1 MPAFSV
7 RPPIP
12 VVPENATGKFAP
24 ALLDA
29 PEGTMLK
36 KRQRARRRRAPGLGP
51 SLRWWLRSRLPRLAL
66 LTALG
71 PGLISGFADNDAGG
85 ITTYSVVGA
94 QFGYDLMWV
103 VLGSMIALSITQEV
117 GARLGLATGQ
127 GFGGLIRQQYGVP
140 RAAFAIG
147 VMLLANLGDTVA
159 EFAGIGAALAIFG
172 VPIWLSSALAAL
184 AILFLLSRANFRRI
198 QFVFL
203 AVGIGTSLAY
213 AISALLSHPDWR
225 TALSHS
231 VVPHGS
237 VTSLH

>member
-7 RPPIP
+7 RSPIP

-36 KRQRARRRRAPGLGP
+36 KRQPARRRRAPGLAP
-51 SLRWWLRSRLPRLAL
+51 SMRWLLRSRLPRLAF

-103 VLGSMIALSITQEV
+103 FFASMLTFAISLEV
-117 GARLGLATGQ
+117 GARLVLATCHRV
-127 GFGGLIRQQYGVP
+127 GGLIRWPVVVH
-140 RAAFAIG
+140 RAACA
-147 VMLLANLGDTVA
+147 LGLN
-159 EFAGIGAALAIFG
+159 AGG
-172 VPIWLSSALAAL
+172 
-184 AILFLLSRANFRRI
+184 
-198 QFVFL
+198 
-203 AVGIGTSLAY
+203 
-213 AISALLSHPDWR
+213 
-225 TALSHS
+225 
-231 VVPHGS
+231 
-237 VTSLH
+237 